1 MSMRHT
7 FVIGGISP
15 RQALAFSGKHYLIS
29 NILIVR
35 MDTNRGLYLVPCAHQ
50 SMLVSSLRHIDIG
63 QDM

>member
-29 NILIVR
+29 KIPIVR
-35 MDTNRGLYLVPCAHQ
+35 MDTN
-50 SMLVSSLRHIDIG
+50 
-63 QDM
+63 